1 MTVYATFSEAYRRLD
16 EEFKYRSQPV
26 LSERWQGVA
35 TKPEHTMREVL
46 FLYLQFPLRGLE
58 SLEHWQKDIQPN
70 LPFADVHF
78 AERVGG
84 EPTNPGEAWKIW
96 PWGNAADAHRTEGG
110 KFTHT
115 YQERFWPKYAGRPSV
130 SHDGSC
136 GPESSCDTNCMAA
149 AYPNHGVR
157 YEYADLNDLVN
168 HLVAEPLSRQAYLPI
183 WFPEDGTCK
192 GRKPC
197 TLGYHFIQRFDYL
210 HVSYYIRSC
219 DYVRHFRD
227 DCYLTVR
234 LLLWLLDRLRERDPK
249 WQSVKPGLFNM
260 HIGSFHM
267 FQNDW
272 IQMFP
277 DEAQKLKKLEKWNAQ

>member
-1 MTVYATFSEAYRRLD
+1 MSVYATFTEACGRLD
-16 EEFKYRSQPV
+16 AEFKYRSQTV
-26 LSERWQGVA
+26 LTERWQGVA
-35 TKPEHTMREVL
+35 TKPEHKMREIL
-46 FLYLQFPLRGLE
+46 FPYIQVPLRGLE
-58 SLEHWQKDIQPN
+58 SLEHWQQDIKPN

-115 YQERFWPKYAGRPSV
+115 YQERFWPRYAGEHDV
-130 SHDGSC
+130 SDMYGIR
-136 GPESSCDTNCMAA
+136 
-149 AYPNHGVR
+149 YP
-157 YEYADLNDLVN
+157 YADLNDLVS
-168 HLVAEPLSRQAYLPI
+168 HLSDEPLSRQAYLPI
-183 WFPEDGTCK
+183 WFPEDGTCP

-197 TLGYHFIQRFDYL
+197 TLGYHFLNRFEYF

-234 LLLWLLDRLRERDPK
+234 LLLWILDRLRERDSR
-249 WQSVKPGLFNM
+249 WRDVRPGMFNM

-272 IQMFP
+272 IQRYP
-277 DEAQKLKKLEKWNAQ
+277 DQARNPQPFDVGKVRRGEF

>member
-1 MTVYATFSEAYRRLD
+1 MRIYATFAEACSRID
-16 EEFKYRSQPV
+16 EEFKYRSQMV
-26 LSERWQGVA
+26 RTERWQGVE
-35 TKPEHTMREVL
+35 TKPEHVMRELL
-46 FLYLQFPLRGLE
+46 FTYFSVPMRGLE
-58 SLEHWQKDIQPN
+58 TLEHWQGDIKPN

-115 YQERFWPKYAGRPSV
+115 YQERFWPKYGDVTTR
-130 SHDGSC
+130 GL
-136 GPESSCDTNCMAA
+136 GMLKGIR
-149 AYPNHGVR
+149 YP
-157 YEYADLNDLVN
+157 YADLGDLVA
-168 HLVAEPLSRQAYLPI
+168 HLAAEPLSRQAYLPI
-183 WFPEDGTCK
+183 WFPEDGMCP

-197 TLGYHFIQRFDYL
+197 TLGYHFINRGDYL

-234 LLLWLLDRLRERDPK
+234 LLLWILDRLRERDDR
-249 WQSVKPGLFNM
+249 WRDVKPGLFNM

-267 FQNDW
+267 FFNDW
-272 IQMFP
+272 IRRYP
-277 DEAQKLKKLEKWNAQ
+277 DQAENPQLFDVGKLRRGEI